1 MMLTALAGAAL
12 CFVLHAPPT
21 TPAHP
26 AVRVAAVAMVA
37 EPAAMKLKEIK
48 VELDGLGVA
57 WKGVYFERDDLSH
70 ALMNARGLGHL
81 ADAAPAAE
89 PPAAAAASGAA
100 ASGAA
105 LDVQEN
111 AEEAVPLEEMK
122 AELDYM
128 GVVWRGVYLERDD
141 LAHALMTARA
151 RGHAHSGSA
160 PGHHADAVPAA
171 DAVHLADAV
180 PAAAAHSP
188 ALDVTE
194 EAEEVVQL
202 EAVLYEE
209 AVLHDSDEDTEEA
222 YWRAR
227 AALFSTSGAL
237 SPGRVGEVDAAQCEL
252 EMADART
259 PLLLDVFATW

>member
-1 MMLTALAGAAL
+1 MLTALAGAAL

-26 AVRVAAVAMVA
+26 AVRAAVVAMVA

-70 ALMNARGLGHL
+70 ALMTARGLGHL

-89 PPAAAAASGAA
+89 PPAAAAASEAA

-105 LDVQEN
+105 YSAAVDVKEN

-141 LAHALMTARA
+141 LAHALRTARA
-151 RGHAHSGSA
+151 RGHAHAGSA
-160 PGHHADAVPAA
+160 SGHHLDAVPAA

-188 ALDVTE
+188 ALDVKE
-194 EAEEVVQL
+194 EAQEEAQ
-202 EAVLYEE
+202 EAVPLQMSE
-209 AVLHDSDEDTEEA
+209 AGEDTEEDTEEA

-252 EMADART
+252 ELT
-259 PLLLDVFATW
+259 LNP